1 MIALRLAALDRRL
14 SARLALPPRSGG
26 ARLALCL
33 LAHSGDSPLWLLG
46 AGAAML
52 WGGELGRQAG
62 WRILAGTLLPGVVV
76 VGLKGL
82 LRRQRPP
89 AGLAGLGALYLPFDR
104 YSFPSGHAAR
114 SACVVLLLSPLLPP
128 GVAASTV
135 VWAGLTGLAR
145 VALGAHFPSDVLG
158 GWLVGLALGAL
169 LRAVT

>member
-1 MIALRLAALDRRL
+1 MTAHRLAALDRRL
-14 SARLALPPRSGG
+14 SARLALLPRAAGT
-26 ARLALCL
+26 RLALYL

-52 WGGELGRQAG
+52 WAGEPGQQVG
-62 WRILAGTLLPGVVV
+62 WRILAGTLIPGAVV

-145 VALGAHFPSDVLG
+145 VSLRAHFLADVLG
-158 GWLVGLALGAL
+158 GWLVGLAVGAL